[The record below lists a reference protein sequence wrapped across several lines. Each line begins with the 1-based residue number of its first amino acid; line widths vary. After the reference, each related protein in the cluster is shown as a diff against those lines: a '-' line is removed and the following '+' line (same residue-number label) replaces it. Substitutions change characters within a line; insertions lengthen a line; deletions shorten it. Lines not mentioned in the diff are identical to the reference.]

1 VTGEPNLSG
10 EFSPERFPQ
19 ARLLAAD
26 FDGTTH
32 DTFEAPPDGI
42 GVDEAYR
49 IGIER
54 VFEFD
59 EGAVARY
66 EAEGG
71 HGNRT
76 PAEIVHSLAPTSVT
90 SNDLDRLTEELVRV
104 KLDLLCGQIGKP
116 LDDGQTWPRAMPGF
130 SEFWSSVYEARD
142 EGEHIS
148 TAILSAGHAPFI
160 RKVFS
165 SAGLELPDILVTEE
179 TIRGLNSS
187 LPPDKLAK
195 PAAMPLLL
203 AKTQWLNFYGLDV
216 TSVAAGPQIGDRI
229 TVFGDSLPKD
239 GGLAKNS
246 GVNFVHINP
255 EDPAAG
261 YETLYQQLNLGR
273 AALAQTA
280 EHDA

>member
-1 VTGEPNLSG
+1 VAGESDFNG
-10 EFSPERFPQ
+10 GFSPERFPE

-59 EGAVARY
+59 KNAVARY

-76 PAEIVHSLAPTSVT
+76 PAEIVHSLAATAMPE
-90 SNDLDRLTEELVRV
+90 NLDRLTEELVRI
-104 KLDLLCGQIGKP
+104 KLDLLCAQIGMP
-116 LDDGQTWPRAMPGF
+116 LDDGQTWPRPVPGF
-130 SEFWSSVYEARD
+130 TDFWSSVYEARE
-142 EGEHIS
+142 EGENIS

-160 RKVFS
+160 RKAFHS
-165 SAGLELPDILVTEE
+165 SGLQLPDILVTEE

-195 PAAMPLLL
+195 PAVMPLLL
-203 AKTQWLNFYGLDV
+203 AKTQWLNFYGLDM
-216 TSVAAGPQIGDRI
+216 TSVAAGPQIGDQI

-273 AALAQTA
+273 AALTQTV
-280 EHDA
+280 EHGA